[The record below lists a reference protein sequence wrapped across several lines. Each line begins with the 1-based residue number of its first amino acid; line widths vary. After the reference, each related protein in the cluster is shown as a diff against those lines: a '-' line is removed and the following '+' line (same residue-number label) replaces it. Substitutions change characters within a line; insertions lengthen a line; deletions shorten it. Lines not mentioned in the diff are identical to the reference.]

1 MTKRINILFIMFQGG
16 HSNLKSWNEYTE
28 SKFLDRLKK
37 LGNVY
42 TYQDKTY
49 NIWHYDKSHPEYK
62 DYDMDID
69 INLSYV
75 NPDTHIKMVYRDII
89 SKYKNIYEY
98 KFIPI
103 GWSLGCWLALYFAQ
117 VYSSQCSHVILLESS
132 LFTPNNMK
140 ITLKD
145 LGNMKNFSSVTNA
158 KYKKMLLDWKTNNT
172 NIEDAEKIRDLNT
185 YIRAQFISKHLNL
198 KLPVPTTA
206 FVNIKIVKKEK
217 DLINN
222 KQKLAEV
229 KILKKHNKTIGYNY
243 KIIIFTNKT
252 HYIFDKIQPAKA
264 IIKEIKKIV
273 YKPTKK
279 LYHGSPYLLK
289 KLEPSL
295 PRGTDD
301 FNSQAGVYLSSN
313 KIEAKLY
320 SLARDKERKN
330 KGWGIKNGYL
340 YLRKERWLEKFM
352 EPDKPLYQLNGV
364 GYLYII
370 NMDTVP
376 DYEINP
382 NNSSEYIIKR
392 IVKPDSIE
400 KVYYK
405 NVKNRIKY
413 VSKEEMD
420 KIFT

>member
-1 MTKRINILFIMFQGG
+1 MTKRIKILFIMFQGG

-28 SKFLDRLKK
+28 SKFLDRLKTI
-37 LGNVY
+37 GSVY
-42 TYQDKTY
+42 CYQDKTY

-75 NPDTHIKMVYRDII
+75 RPDTHIKNLYRDII
-89 SKYKNIYEY
+89 SKYKNIDEY

-132 LFTPNNMK
+132 LFTQNNMK
-140 ITLKD
+140 IRLKD

-206 FVNIKIVKKEK
+206 FVNIKIVKEEK

-222 KQKLAEV
+222 KQKLDEV
-229 KILKKHNKTIGYNY
+229 KILEKHNPSNY
-243 KIIIFTNKT
+243 KAIIFNDKS

-264 IIKEIKKIV
+264 IIKEIKSIV
-273 YKPTKK
+273 YIPTKN

-289 KLEPSL
+289 KLIPML
-295 PRGTDD
+295 PRGCDD
-301 FNSQAGVYLSSN
+301 FNSQTAVYLSSN

-330 KGWGIKNGYL
+330 KGWGIKNCYL
-340 YLRKERWLEKFM
+340 YLRKERWLENFM
-352 EPDKPLYQLNGV
+352 EPEKPLYRLNDI

-370 NMDTVP
+370 NMNKVP

-382 NNSSEYIIKR
+382 HNMNEYIIKN
-392 IVKPDSIE
+392 IVKPDRIE
-400 KVYYK
+400 KVYY
-405 NVKNRIKY
+405 NDVKNRIKY

>member
-1 MTKRINILFIMFQGG
+1 MTKRIKILFIMFQGG

-28 SKFLDRLKK
+28 SKFLDRLKII
-37 LGNVY
+37 GSVY
-42 TYQDKTY
+42 CYQDKTY

-69 INLSYV
+69 FNLSYV

-89 SKYKNIYEY
+89 SKYKNIDEY

-140 ITLKD
+140 IRLKD
-145 LGNMKNFSSVTNA
+145 LGNIKNFSSVTNA

-172 NIEDAEKIRDLNT
+172 NIEDAEKIRDINT

-206 FVNIKIVKKEK
+206 FVNIKIVKEEK
-217 DLINN
+217 DLIKN
-222 KQKLAEV
+222 KEKLAEV
-229 KILKKHNKTIGYNY
+229 KILKKNNSSNY
-243 KIIIFTNKT
+243 KAIIFNDKN

-264 IIKEIKKIV
+264 IIKVIKNIV
-273 YKPTKK
+273 YIPTKK

-289 KLEPSL
+289 KLVPMV

-301 FNSQAGVYLSSN
+301 FNSQTAVYLSSN

-330 KGWGIKNGYL
+330 KSWGIKNGYL

-352 EPDKPLYQLNGV
+352 EPDKPLYRLNDI

-370 NMDTVP
+370 NLNTVP

-382 NNSSEYIIKR
+382 HNMNEYIIKR

>member
-1 MTKRINILFIMFQGG
+1 MTKRIKILFIMFQGG

-28 SKFLDRLKK
+28 SKFLDRLKII
-37 LGNVY
+37 GSVY

-62 DYDMDID
+62 DYDSDID

-75 NPDTHIKMVYRDII
+75 RPNTHIKMVYRDII
-89 SKYKNIYEY
+89 SKYKNIDEY

-140 ITLKD
+140 IRLKD
-145 LGNMKNFSSVTNA
+145 LGNMKKFSSVTNA

-198 KLPVPTTA
+198 KLSVPTTA
-206 FVNIKIVKKEK
+206 FVNIKNVKEEK

-222 KQKLAEV
+222 KQKLDEV
-229 KILKKHNKTIGYNY
+229 KILKKNNPSNY
-243 KIIIFTNKT
+243 KAIIFNDKT

-264 IIKEIKKIV
+264 IIKEIKSIV
-273 YKPTKK
+273 YIPIKN

-289 KLEPSL
+289 KLIPML

-301 FNSQAGVYLSSN
+301 FNSQVAVYLTSN

-320 SLARDKERKN
+320 SIARDKERIN

-352 EPDKPLYQLNGV
+352 EPDKPLYRLNDV

-370 NMDTVP
+370 KMNKVP

-382 NNSSEYIIKR
+382 NNMNEYIIKR

>member
-1 MTKRINILFIMFQGG
+1 MFQGG
-16 HSNLKSWNEYTE
+16 HTNLKSWNEYTE
-28 SKFLDRLKK
+28 SKFLERLKTI
-37 LGNVY
+37 GNVY
-42 TYQDKTY
+42 CYQDKTY

-75 NPDTHIKMVYRDII
+75 RLNTHIKMVYRDII
-89 SKYKNIYEY
+89 KTYKNIEEY

-140 ITLKD
+140 IRLKD
-145 LGNMKNFSSVTNA
+145 LGNMKKFSSVTNA

-172 NIEDAEKIRDLNT
+172 NIEDGEKIRDLNT

-198 KLPVPTTA
+198 KLPIPKTA
-206 FVNIKIVKKEK
+206 FVNIKNVKEEK

-229 KILKKHNKTIGYNY
+229 KILKKNNSSNY
-243 KIIIFTNKT
+243 KAIIFTDKT

-264 IIKEIKKIV
+264 IIKVIKNIV
-273 YKPTKK
+273 YIPTKK

-289 KLEPSL
+289 ELVPML

-301 FNSQAGVYLSSN
+301 FNSQTAVYLSTN

-330 KGWGIKNGYL
+330 KGWGIKKGYL

-352 EPDKPLYQLNGV
+352 ESDKPLYRLNDI

-370 NMDTVP
+370 KLNKVP

-382 NNSSEYIIKR
+382 NNVNEYIIKR

-420 KIFT
+420 KIFY